1 MFLKNIRFFSN
12 GIAILSHLLTHL
24 NPSSSENVLPAIS
37 EITSLDMGLG
47 NTSIYYMYRVRGI
60 SQRLQGV
67 LAEKVIPLFSI
78 VILDH
83 NRYPSV
89 KRRYLEGDPAL
100 VNGNPLDLSGL
111 LYSKETRH
119 QALGLPSS
127 KPQAKTNRV

>member
-1 MFLKNIRFFSN
+1 ML
-12 GIAILSHLLTHL
+12 LHLLTHL

-111 LYSKETRH
+111 LYSKETR
-119 QALGLPSS
+119 
-127 KPQAKTNRV
+127 